1 MDKKSMLE
9 AMINHYTNGNKA
21 KFANLLGVSAQTISA
36 WGTRNTFDSELIY
49 TKCVGVSADWLL
61 TGEGSMLCD
70 NKNLESPSLGCIP
83 NVTTISPEQES
94 IIYKMYERKDD
105 ENKALIEEIGG
116 LKERTRTLENK
127 LKEYEAMIEELKEHS
142 VGLSNAETASIKQRS
157 LPKKSN
163 AGSLGVPSENI

>member
-1 MDKKSMLE
+1 MDKKSMLK

-70 NKNLESPSLGCIP
+70 NKIPEESKRSSTP
-83 NVTTISPEQES
+83 ISPTEES
-94 IIYKMYERKDD
+94 IIYRMYKEKDE
-105 ENKALIEEIGG
+105 ENKALIRENGRLEERIRQ
-116 LKERTRTLENK
+116 LESQNKESEHPSIVDNITEAFTKESSGDYGEDSIPTK
-127 LKEYEAMIEELKEHS
+127 LPSGSKRSS
-142 VGLSNAETASIKQRS
+142 VGK
-157 LPKKSN
+157 
-163 AGSLGVPSENI
+163 V